1 MHIAVCDDNV
11 ADRKQMERLLGR
23 ASDKRMSTTGVLY
36 IDSYGNVEAVMHSP
50 MLYDAFFID
59 MTAGSVNGF
68 ELTRKLIDAGVTA
81 PIVLCSSTIDYPAV
95 VSAAISEV
103 PENAIELSNHT
114 ILRQQLQSQI
124 LYMNKPIKTSE
135 LDQML
140 DFAAA
145 RKAASIPTI
154 ELRGEHETYYVHE
167 DEILYAR
174 KNAQYTCITLTD
186 NRELDILSTMENFYS
201 QLAGFSHFLLV
212 SEHLILNV
220 AFIEKIS
227 LLRLHMKNGQ
237 HFTLSPL
244 EIAHVR
250 KCYEKKKTSKPSQ

>member
-23 ASDKRMSTTGVLY
+23 ASDKRMSTTGGLY
-36 IDSYGNVEAVMHSP
+36 IDSYGNVESVMRSP

-68 ELTRKLIDAGVTA
+68 ELARKLIDAGVTA
-81 PIVLCSSTIDYPAV
+81 PIILCSSTIDYPAMV
-95 VSAAISEV
+95 AAAMSDA
-103 PENAIELSNHT
+103 PEDAAELSSHT
-114 ILRQQLQSQI
+114 ILHKQLQSQI

-135 LDQML
+135 LNQML

-167 DEILYAR
+167 DEIMYAY
-174 KNAQYTCITLTD
+174 KNAQYAHITLID
-186 NRELDILSTMENFYS
+186 NRELDILSTMENLYA
-201 QLAGFSHFLLV
+201 QLAVFTHFLSV
-212 SEHLILNV
+212 SEHLVVNV
-220 AFIEKIS
+220 SFVEKIS
-227 LLRLHMKNGQ
+227 LFRLCMKNGH
-237 HFTLSPL
+237 HFTLSPFEL
-244 EIAHVR
+244 ARAR
-250 KCYEKKKTSKPSQ
+250 KRYEKQTTQKK